1 LNFIKEVSD
10 DIIARGVS
18 TNRVINNVFEY
29 HISRYKNTLNVNK
42 MRDLLDTLRADIGIP
57 TENGKL
63 NISNSKF

>member
-1 LNFIKEVSD
+1 MNFIKEVSD